1 MCKSRVDA
9 PSYRN
14 NKSSVDASGTMSC
27 RVIGSMLLA
36 CETIPAGLML
46 YGWNIC
52 KSRVDTPRYK
62 NSKSSVVVSGIVS

>member
-14 NKSSVDASGTMSC
+14 NKSSVDASGTVSC

-36 CETIPAGLML
+36 CETIPGVDAL
-46 YGWNIC
+46 
-52 KSRVDTPRYK
+52 RVEY
-62 NSKSSVVVSGIVS
+62 V